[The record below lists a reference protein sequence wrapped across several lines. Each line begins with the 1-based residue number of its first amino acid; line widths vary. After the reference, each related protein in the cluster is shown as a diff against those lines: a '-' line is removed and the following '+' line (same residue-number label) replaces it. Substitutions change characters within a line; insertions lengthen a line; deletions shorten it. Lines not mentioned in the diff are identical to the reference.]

1 MTVLGGAMVL
11 RFSIVDARV
20 DKKTT
25 RVIQG
30 RSAGDH
36 KWLSSKKMVKSKNVN
51 SKFVKCA

>member
-30 RSAGDH
+30 CSAGDH